1 MPYAIIISGTQ
12 GTGKSTLYGEM
23 KRLYHPLFVNTD
35 GIVQFVAECNNEELT
50 NENYWNL
57 RNTTL
62 AKLLQD
68 TIPKA
73 AGINYK
79 NVCWETTNA
88 SLSWI
93 LQLSHEYDQVYVYFV
108 TVNQFETVWSR
119 INNRNQSQT
128 NTKNKVK
135 QLFDEG
141 KQHASFIQNI
151 FEFMHQQGQY
161 LNVHIETKDNSFP
174 STRAATAHQMSKRE
188 LFQLRLV

>member
-1 MPYAIIISGTQ
+1 M
-12 GTGKSTLYGEM
+12 YGEM

-50 NENYWNL
+50 NANYWNL

-119 INNRNQSQT
+119 IKNRNQSQT

-161 LNVHIETKDNSFP
+161 LNVHIETKDNSFS
-174 STRAATAHQMSKRE
+174 STRAATAQKVSKAIP
-188 LFQLRLV
+188 FQLRLV